1 MPLYKFFLLHD
12 GEPVE
17 DVERHLGD
25 DLEALEGAWA
35 LCRDHVVE
43 VYEEIRPVARI
54 QQEDEPM
61 NARHPA
67 AWSLRMRA
75 YVLLPLF
82 GQTQLWSRV
91 S

>member
-35 LCRDHVVE
+35 
-43 VYEEIRPVARI
+43 AT
-54 QQEDEPM
+54 M
-61 NARHPA
+61 
-67 AWSLRMRA
+67 SLRFTRRSA
-75 YVLLPLF
+75 
-82 GQTQLWSRV
+82 LWLAFSRRMNP
-91 S
+91 